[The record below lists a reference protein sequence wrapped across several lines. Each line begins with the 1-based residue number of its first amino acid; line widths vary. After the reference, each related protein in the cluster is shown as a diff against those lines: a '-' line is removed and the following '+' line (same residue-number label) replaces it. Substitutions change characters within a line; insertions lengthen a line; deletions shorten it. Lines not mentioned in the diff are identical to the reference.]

1 MHGMNT
7 FNTMS
12 ESYCGTSNYCLNG
25 YVPIHL
31 LNLHRGHTSYL
42 DEMHEMIISV
52 IEPLP
57 SVNFDTTS

>member
-1 MHGMNT
+1 
-7 FNTMS
+7 MS